1 MAEEKL
7 DTQIP
12 TDENGTVELSNGNED
27 PDELSPTLQND
38 EDEEKGDFP
47 IIIKSLA
54 FPFPFFLY
62 DIYMY
67 M

>member
-12 TDENGTVELSNGNED
+12 TDENGTVEPSNGNED

-38 EDEEKGDFP
+38 EDEEKGDFS
-47 IIIKSLA
+47 IIIK
-54 FPFPFFLY
+54 
-62 DIYMY
+62 
-67 M
+67 